1 MVLAEIY
8 VCQMNQ
14 GFQVYR
20 DVGEGSLCVP
30 KVKSSELC
38 EGGERTDLEVGE
50 RIVTQH
56 QGLQVTQP
64 EQINYYLV
72 LKESF

>member
-1 MVLAEIY
+1 MILAKIY

-38 EGGERTDLEVGE
+38 EGGEGTDLEVRE

-56 QGLQVTQP
+56 
-64 EQINYYLV
+64 
-72 LKESF
+72 